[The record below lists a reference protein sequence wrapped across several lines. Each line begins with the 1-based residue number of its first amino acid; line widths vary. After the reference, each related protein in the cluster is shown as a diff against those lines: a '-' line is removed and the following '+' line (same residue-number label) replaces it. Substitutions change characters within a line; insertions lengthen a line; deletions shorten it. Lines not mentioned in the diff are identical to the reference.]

1 MGAQEM
7 TDRHSN
13 EEFNFG
19 SLAGAFADEAPVKK
33 ESAGPAKITRSN
45 VKANAPAV
53 DAVVPAVDAAS
64 APALPPMPE
73 ASMPPM
79 PEVQNPAQTG
89 NFWGSAI
96 SAGLPTA
103 LATGLGLLGGA
114 AYSKL
119 RGGQGDGGQGLQAP
133 PTVDEDLRQ
142 LKLAQEQAKLDAMY
156 AKINRQQELHDINLA
171 KAQPKA
177 PVAPVGPT
185 AAPTGLPS
193 TTQQFT
199 VGGQAQPSLQY
210 GQVST
215 NAPTGAPSPVTPPAG
230 PAATVEPKPM
240 SEIERIRL
248 ETAQVK
254 LEEAKAQAA
263 RNEEIH
269 KQRLANRAAAEA
281 KQSVEKQQKGGGG
294 LSPMDKTL
302 LNNQITAAAASDVKQ
317 TLAKSA
323 AVPPAAPA
331 PVVTT
336 PVETTPPAPT
346 AKQASNIK
354 EVSLP
359 SEWPKKGMNWLT
371 SAYGIE
377 GAKNFIDTYNDGKP
391 FKSHDE
397 MKAVYDRVMVKPS
410 FSSIPKTTR
419 QDRGIVAAERE
430 QFKIVPGAVAPPSGG
445 GGGGG
450 GQMIRGGGGGATGIG
465 RAGEEIHNLNPL
477 KL

>member
-1 MGAQEM
+1 M

-19 SLAGAFADEAPVKK
+19 SLAGAFADEEPKKK

-45 VKANAPAV
+45 VTATAPAV
-53 DAVVPAVDAAS
+53 EAVVPAVDAAS
-64 APALPPMPE
+64 APALPAMP
-73 ASMPPM
+73 ATPMPPM

-119 RGGQGDGGQGLQAP
+119 RGGQGGQGGGGQGLQAP

-156 AKINRQQELHDINLA
+156 AKMNRQQELHEANLA
-171 KAQPKA
+171 KTLPKTPVA
-177 PVAPVGPT
+177 PVAPA

-199 VGGQAQPSLQY
+199 VGGQAQPSMQY
-210 GQVST
+210 GQVNT
-215 NAPTGAPSPVTPPAG
+215 NAPIGAPSPVAPPAG
-230 PAATVEPKPM
+230 PAAPVEPKPM

-254 LEEAKAQAA
+254 LDEARAQAA
-263 RNEEIH
+263 RNEQIH
-269 KQRLANRAAAEA
+269 QQRLANRNAAQA

-323 AVPPAAPA
+323 AVPPASPA

-336 PVETTPPAPT
+336 PIETTPPAPT

-377 GAKNFIDTYNDGKP
+377 GAKKFIDTYNDGRP

-410 FSSIPKTTR
+410 FSSIPKTVR
-419 QDRGIVAAERE
+419 QDRGITASERE
-430 QFKIVPGAVAPPSGG
+430 QYKIVPGAVAPPSG

>member
-1 MGAQEM
+1 M

-19 SLAGAFADEAPVKK
+19 SLASSFADEEAPKK
-33 ESAGPAKITRSN
+33 ESAGPAKIIRSN
-45 VKANAPAV
+45 VTATAPAV
-53 DAVVPAVDAAS
+53 SAVVPAVDAAS
-64 APALPPMPE
+64 APALPAMP
-73 ASMPPM
+73 AAPMPPM

-89 NFWGSAI
+89 DFWGSAVA
-96 SAGLPTA
+96 SGLPTA

-119 RGGQGDGGQGLQAP
+119 RGGQGGQGLQAP
-133 PTVDEDLRQ
+133 PTMDEDLRQ

-156 AKINRQQELHDINLA
+156 AKMNRQQELHEANLA

-199 VGGQAQPSLQY
+199 VGGQAQPSMQY

-215 NAPTGAPSPVTPPAG
+215 NAPIGAPSPVAPPAG
-230 PAATVEPKPM
+230 QAAPVEPKPM
-240 SEIERIRL
+240 SEIERIRIEKANIEL
-248 ETAQVK
+248 QAAKAKAEHDALVRQKK
-254 LEEAKAQAA
+254 LEAM
-263 RNEEIH
+263 NTSS
-269 KQRLANRAAAEA
+269 A
-281 KQSVEKQQKGGGG
+281 KQAVEKQQKAGGG
-294 LSPMDKTL
+294 LSPMDKTI
-302 LNNQITAAAASDVKQ
+302 LNNQITAAAASDVRE
-317 TLAKSA
+317 TLAKKTPSP
-323 AVPPAAPA
+323 VPPVPAAPVIEA
-331 PVVTT
+331 AAQANA
-336 PVETTPPAPT
+336 PAPT
-346 AKQASNIK
+346 AKQVSNIK

-371 SAYGIE
+371 SAYGLE
-377 GAKNFIDTYNDGKP
+377 GAKQFIDTYNGGKP
-391 FKSHDE
+391 FKTHDE
-397 MKAVYDRVMVKPS
+397 MKAVYDSVMVKPS

-419 QDRGIVAAERE
+419 QDRNIVASERE

-445 GGGGG
+445 GGGAGPV
-450 GQMIRGGGGGATGIG
+450 IRGGGGGATSIG
-465 RAGEEIHNLNPL
+465 RPGEEIHNLNPL

>member
-1 MGAQEM
+1 M

-19 SLAGAFADEAPVKK
+19 SLASSFADEAPVKK
-33 ESAGPAKITRSN
+33 ESAGPAKITKSN
-45 VKANAPAV
+45 VTATAPAV

-64 APALPPMPE
+64 APALPPMPA

-89 NFWGSAI
+89 SFWGSAI
-96 SAGLPTA
+96 SAGVPTA
-103 LATGLGLLGGA
+103 VATGLGLLGGLA
-114 AYSKL
+114 L
-119 RGGQGDGGQGLQAP
+119 RRGQGGNNQGGGGQGLQAP
-133 PTVDEDLRQ
+133 PPIDEELRQ
-142 LKLAQEQAKLDAMY
+142 IKLQQEQAKLDSMY
-156 AKINRQQELHDINLA
+156 ARAYREQQLHEANLA

-177 PVAPVGPT
+177 PVAPAGPT

-199 VGGQAQPSLQY
+199 VGGQAQPSMQY
-210 GQVST
+210 GQVNT

-230 PAATVEPKPM
+230 PSAPVEPKPM

-248 ETAQVK
+248 ETAKVK
-254 LEEAKAQAA
+254 LDEAKAQAA
-263 RNEEIH
+263 RNEQIH
-269 KQRLANRAAAEA
+269 QQRLANRAAAEA

-323 AVPPAAPA
+323 AVPPAASATAPA

-410 FSSIPKTTR
+410 FSTIPKTTR

-430 QFKIVPGAVAPPSGG
+430 QYKIVPRAVAPPSGG
-445 GGGGG
+445 GGG
-450 GQMIRGGGGGATGIG
+450 ATAIG

>member
-1 MGAQEM
+1 M

-13 EEFNFG
+13 DEFGFG
-19 SLAGAFADEAPVKK
+19 SLAGAFADEAPSKK

-45 VKANAPAV
+45 VKAAAPAV
-53 DAVVPAVDAAS
+53 DAAVPAVDAAS
-64 APALPPMPE
+64 ASALPAMPA
-73 ASMPPM
+73 ASMPAM

-89 NFWGSAI
+89 DFWGSAI
-96 SAGLPTA
+96 ASALPA
-103 LATGLGLLGGA
+103 IAAGGLGAAGVA
-114 AYSKL
+114 AYNKFGG
-119 RGGQGDGGQGLQAP
+119 RGQGGQGLQAP

-156 AKINRQQELHDINLA
+156 AKMNRQQELHEANLA

-177 PVAPVGPT
+177 PVAPT

-199 VGGQAQPSLQY
+199 VGGQAQPSMQY

-230 PAATVEPKPM
+230 PAAPVEPKPM

-254 LEEAKAQAA
+254 LEEARAQAA
-263 RNEEIH
+263 RNEQIH
-269 KQRLANRAAAEA
+269 QQRLANRAAAQA

-323 AVPPAAPA
+323 AVPPAATA

-336 PVETTPPAPT
+336 PVETTLPAPT

-354 EVSLP
+354 EVTLP

-371 SAYGIE
+371 SAYGID

-410 FSSIPKTTR
+410 FSTIPKTTR